1 MLYLLGFLLTIK
13 RATQTV
19 RKLRNRAVN
28 NPLDYFCPTPPQET
42 WLKDTSKIKLF
53 LGGNQVGK
61 TTTGC
66 VELLHRCLGTHPY
79 LQTDPPPISAYLIT
93 HSHQQSVTI
102 QEKLYALTP
111 KGALHPECEFV
122 PGKGFRGVNPIVR
135 FSNGSIIYIKTAN
148 QGLGLASFTAS
159 FVHVDEPVP
168 QDVWNEIAARTL
180 RGGAGGKSGTI
191 AITMTPVGQDVR
203 YMQKLVE
210 DGIVSCTKA
219 PLTVEATTPKYCAP
233 TIDQS
238 TIDRIAQTYLP
249 IDRNARLNGDF
260 VIGIPEGRV
269 FDCFDE
275 AMISS
280 APPPPANYEI
290 AIGID
295 HGSQPNSQVCILAAV
310 NLQDVQNPWVYV
322 LDEYISGS
330 APPEAHARAI
340 LEMLARHNIQPAQCH
355 WTGDNVHFGSGQNGS
370 GKMSN
375 SMLMRAFESILR
387 MPQLPFR
394 IRTIRKP
401 RYSVYYG
408 SAMLHSIMAR
418 KQFFIHPNA
427 KRLIQSI
434 QRWTMKKS
442 QSERSRDEW
451 QHAVDALRYC
461 VTPVIENMRFN
472 TPSHLRF

>member
-1 MLYLLGFLLTIK
+1 MSIK
-13 RATQTV
+13 NATKKMRSLQA
-19 RKLRNRAVN
+19 RAVQ
-28 NPLDYFCPTPPQET
+28 NPLTYFCPTPPQET
-42 WLKDTSKIKLF
+42 WLKDNSKIKLF

-79 LQTDPPPISAYLIT
+79 LKTDPPPISAYLIT

-111 KGALHPECEFV
+111 KGALHPDCEFV

-168 QDVWNEIAARTL
+168 QEVWNEIAARTL

-191 AITMTPVGQDVR
+191 AVTMTPVGQDVR

-210 DGIVSCTKA
+210 EGVISCTKA
-219 PLTVEATTPKYCAP
+219 PLTVEMTTPKFCKA
-233 TIDQS
+233 TITQE
-238 TIDRIAQTYLP
+238 TIDRITQTYLP

-275 AMISS
+275 SMISS
-280 APPPPANYEI
+280 IPPPPANYEI

-295 HGSQPNSQVCILAAV
+295 HGSQPNTQIALLSAV
-310 NLQDVQNPWVYV
+310 NASNPQDPWVYV
-322 LDEYISGS
+322 LDEYISGA
-330 APPEAHARAI
+330 APPESHARAI
-340 LEMLARHNIQPAQCH
+340 LEMCSRNNVQPAQCH
-355 WTGDNVHFGSGQNGS
+355 WTGDNVHFGSGKNGS

-375 SMLMRAFESILR
+375 SLLMRAFENILR
-387 MPQLPFR
+387 MPNLPFR

-418 KQFFIHPNA
+418 KQFFIHPKCN
-427 KRLIQSI
+427 RTIQSI
-434 QRWTMKKS
+434 QRWTMKKN
-442 QSERSRDEW
+442 QSARSRDEW
-451 QHAVDALRYC
+451 GHCVDALRYC
-461 VTPVIENMRFN
+461 VTPVIENTRFTN
-472 TPSHLRF
+472 IPSHLRF